1 MVRDAYL
8 GAKWWMMSYA
18 ERGLFSAK
26 LWMKCRNAKKEVCLA
41 CGRYRSDEGA
51 AVWPQM
57 RFTLCFFIFNL
68 NSNFQSSGSRFTKT
82 DDKSVNHDCLLK
94 NGCWDFDF
102 RIENSTSLLSFV
114 CCILK
119 LNTQIST
126 MSRPKISL
134 HLVVTNP
141 GIGWQIK
148 VCPEYG
154 WQKVN
159 FAYRRKRKRALLRS
173 NLPGNKP
180 VCYEYHRT

>member
-1 MVRDAYL
+1 
-8 GAKWWMMSYA
+8 MSYA

-26 LWMKCRNAKKEVCLA
+26 LWMKCRNAERVVCLA

-94 NGCWDFDF
+94 IGCWDFDF

-119 LNTQIST
+119 LNNKNST
-126 MSRPKISL
+126 TLLSFYYQFKNLTDVFRQYPADDGVDKMIPAAERTIFTIVMCCLPIVKMRCTIPCSIWTAKK
-134 HLVVTNP
+134 LVREFPP
-141 GIGWQIK
+141 GGRQ
-148 VCPEYG
+148 
-154 WQKVN
+154 
-159 FAYRRKRKRALLRS
+159 
-173 NLPGNKP
+173 
-180 VCYEYHRT
+180 